1 MNSEQ
6 LLYKNKFVR
15 KLENVDIPSDQKQ
28 QFRKYYEDKVNSQK
42 QNQIINGV
50 QQKPSQTAANASL
63 TPNWS
68 YTQPIAPPVLEPKT
82 PSFEKYTLV
91 SINSRD
97 RDKNLYP
104 YQNNFKAFLGKTFRN
119 VKRVEIVSS
128 EVPNTDAVITNIPTV
143 IQNNVMY
150 WQNQEDYTLGFIN
163 NVAFVTNVANTIDL
177 TVNGHGFTST
187 TANIAVYNS
196 ELATDSSITGVI
208 DGSYQCTIIDVNT
221 LRILYDGGVP
231 VSGICSVNIGVVIY
245 NVEFTPGNYTI
256 TSLSSNMT
264 SSFNVVRRQNG
275 QGEFHYFDVEANIDT
290 DVMTFQSVKT
300 TQLPSNPLSATAGS
314 NIVTVDQ
321 ISHGFKTGDNVKI
334 IGAKTFAGLDQSILN
349 GNFTVTILDFN
360 TFTYAT
366 TDSAVQTLSG
376 GGNVCLSGKDAPYRF
391 LLGTEDTLIQFN
403 IGFPNEDSS
412 VYIGQN
418 NPITTYTVGVNNIQ
432 IVGNY
437 LRVTT
442 TTAHGLY
449 QSTVLNIIS
458 ISTDSP
464 VKITT
469 STPHG
474 IGIPI
479 IVYLRN
485 TNCSPPID
493 GDFLATP
500 TSKHSFTIPRTVLTA
515 GTSGQVLYG
524 GDKIRLGGLT
534 SIPAINPIADFFVEN
549 IVPPYQFDAYFIATR
564 LDPATIPTSIVETS
578 QVTVVHPNHGF
589 NYVTSINPSGTQFA
603 ILTTFLPN
611 NYTGT
616 YNENVP
622 ATADVSSTNSVDLY
636 LPNHGLSTSDQI
648 VITSSTTNPVIDGTY
663 NIQVIDANNIKI
675 NFVFATFTSG
685 TATVFTGDVVQYTS
699 SNSLPKI
706 DGFWMLSNR
715 ISITSISTGSVTSTI
730 TTSQPNNWNV
740 GDTVVITGTNSTPI
754 IDGTYS
760 ILSIIN
766 SSSFTIVI
774 ENPITFAGTTGI
786 VQNKNTFTI
795 KTNFEIVTP
804 GTYAIIGR
812 ELSVMH
818 YRITGDTPTS
828 SSLGGIPLNFLNGNK
843 RDIVKLIDTNTY
855 LIRVN
860 NAYATFITT
869 GGGNSVTV
877 TSQLHGLRATQANTN
892 TGDKSGVLYR
902 SISLEGENYL
912 FLVSDQL
919 QTVTTNSATIPYA
932 FAKILLTESPGIMA
946 FNSYVSVPME
956 FDHPVPVMDTLD
968 FQMITSKG
976 NLFNFNNTDY
986 SFTLK
991 ITEIVN
997 QPLNTYISSQTGKSV
1012 YGDQGNNDYSGGGGN
1027 SNNGAKAGQ
1036 QNNAGGRGATIT
1048 VTA

>member
-6 LLYKNKFVR
+6 LLYNNKFIR
-15 KLENVDIPSDQKQ
+15 KLENNDIPTDQKT
-28 QFRKYYEDKVNSQK
+28 QFRKYYEDKIKSQK
-42 QNQIINGV
+42 QNQTINK
-50 QQKPSQTAANASL
+50 QPKQPPT
-63 TPNWS
+63 NWN
-68 YTQPIAPPVLEPKT
+68 YTQPIPPIKQDNQSPT
-82 PSFEKYTLV
+82 FEKYTLV

-97 RDKNLYP
+97 RDTNLYP
-104 YQNNFKAFLGKTFRN
+104 LQNDFKAFLGKTFRN

-128 EVPNTDAVITNIPTV
+128 EVPNTDTVITNIPTV
-143 IQNNVMY
+143 IQNNVMF
-150 WQNQEDYTLGFIN
+150 WQNQEDYTLGFVN
-163 NVAFVTNVANTIDL
+163 NVEFVTNVPDTIDL
-177 TVNGHGFTST
+177 TVPDHGFTT
-187 TANIAVYNS
+187 TKANISVYNS
-196 ELATDSSITGVI
+196 ELDSDASITGVI
-208 DGSYQCTIIDVNT
+208 DGDYQCTIIDENT
-221 LRILYDGGVP
+221 LRILYDGGVSIP
-231 VSGICSVNIGVVIY
+231 GIANVNIGVVIY

-264 SSFNVVRRQNG
+264 SSFNIVRRQNG
-275 QGEFHYFDVEANIDT
+275 QGEFHFFDVEANIDT

-300 TQLPSNPLSATAGS
+300 NQLQSNPLSATAGS
-314 NIVTVDQ
+314 NIVTVDS

-403 IGFPNEDSS
+403 IGFANEDSS
-412 VYIGQN
+412 IYIGQQ
-418 NPITTYTVGVNNIQ
+418 NPITTYTVPVNNIQ

-442 TTAHGLY
+442 TSAHGLY

-458 ISTDSP
+458 ISNTSP

-479 IVYLRN
+479 IVYMRN
-485 TNCSPPID
+485 TNCSPPIN

-500 TSKHSFTIPRTVLTA
+500 TSKYSFTIPRTVNIA
-515 GTSGQVLYG
+515 GTGGQVLYG

-564 LDPATIPTSIVETS
+564 LDPSTIPTSIVETS

-589 NYVTSINPSGTQFA
+589 NYITSINPSGTQFA

-622 ATADVSSTNSVDLY
+622 ATGDVSATNTVDLY

-663 NIQVIDANNIKI
+663 NIQVIDSNNIKI
-675 NFVFATFTSG
+675 NFVFATFTAG
-685 TATVFTGDVVQYTS
+685 TATVFTGDVVEYTA

-715 ISITSISTGSVTSTI
+715 IAITSITTGTVTTTI
-730 TTSQPNNWNV
+730 TTSQANNWNV
-740 GDTVVITGTNSTPI
+740 GDTVVITGTNTTPI

-760 ILSIIN
+760 ILSIVN
-766 SSSFTIVI
+766 SSSFMITIQD
-774 ENPITFAGTTGI
+774 PITFAGTTGI
-786 VQNKNTFTI
+786 VQNKNTFSI
-795 KTNFEIVTP
+795 KTGFQITTP

-843 RDIVKLIDTNTY
+843 RDIVKLIDINTY

-869 GGGNSVTV
+869 GGGNNVTV

-892 TGDKSGVLYR
+892 TGDASGVLYR

-946 FNSYVSVPME
+946 FNSYISVPME
-956 FDHPVPVMDTLD
+956 FDHPIPVLDTLD
-968 FQMITSKG
+968 FQVITSKG
-976 NLFNFNNTDY
+976 YPFNFNNTDY

-997 QPLNTYISSQTGKSV
+997 QPLGTYVSSQTGKSV
-1012 YGDQGNNDYSGGGGN
+1012 YGDQGNNDYTGNGGN
-1027 SNNGAKAGQ
+1027 NGGVKTGQ
-1036 QNNAGGRGATIT
+1036 QSNAGGRGATIT